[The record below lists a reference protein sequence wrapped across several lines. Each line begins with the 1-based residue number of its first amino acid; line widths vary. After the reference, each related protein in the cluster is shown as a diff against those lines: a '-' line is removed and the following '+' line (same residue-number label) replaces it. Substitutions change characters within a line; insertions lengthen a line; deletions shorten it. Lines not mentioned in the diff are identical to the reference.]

1 MYVVINGGGKVAE
14 YLAKVLLAKRH
25 QVAIIEIR
33 PSVAEK
39 LAGVLGG
46 EALVL
51 VGDGC
56 DARYQEDAGI
66 AHADIF
72 VATTGAD
79 EENLVSC
86 ELAKAFFN
94 VPRVIARVNNPKN
107 ERIFHVSGVEAVA
120 STTIISR
127 MIEEEATFSQLR
139 TLGVLR
145 HGDLSIM
152 EIDVPATVVPEQGIA
167 VSELDLPSGVVLAAR
182 MRGASVEVVQ
192 GDTEIRPGDT
202 IVAVVRAEREQE
214 LRRYL
219 GLG

>member
-14 YLAKVLLAKRH
+14 YLARVLLGKGH
-25 QVAIIEIR
+25 QVALIELR
-33 PSVAEK
+33 RSVAEK
-39 LAGVLGG
+39 LAGELPGP
-46 EALVL
+46 ALVI

-56 DARYQEDAGI
+56 DARYQEEAGI
-66 AHADIF
+66 ERADIF

-120 STTIISR
+120 STTIISK

-139 TLGVLR
+139 TLGALKK
-145 HGDLSIM
+145 GNLSIV
-152 EIDVPATVVPEQGIA
+152 EVDVPSASAPADGVR
-167 VSELDLPSGVVLAAR
+167 VSELQLPAGVVLAAR
-182 MRGASVEVVQ
+182 MRGDDVEVVS
-192 GDTEIRPGDT
+192 GGTDVRPGDT
-202 IVAVVRAEREQE
+202 LIAVVRAGMEAEF
-214 LRRYL
+214 RRFL
-219 GLG
+219 EIG

>member
-14 YLAKVLLAKRH
+14 YLARVLLGKGH
-25 QVAIIEIR
+25 QVAVIELR
-33 PSVAEK
+33 RSVAEK
-39 LAGVLGG
+39 LAGDLPGS
-46 EALVL
+46 ALVI

-56 DARYQEDAGI
+56 DARFQEEAGI
-66 AHADIF
+66 ERADIF

-86 ELAKAFFN
+86 ELAKTFFS

-120 STTIISR
+120 STTIISK

-145 HGDLSIM
+145 QGNLSIV
-152 EIDVPATVVPEQGIA
+152 EVDVPAASVPRDGVK
-167 VSELDLPSGVVLAAR
+167 VSDLKLPAGVVLAAR
-182 MRGASVEVVQ
+182 MRGDDVEVVS
-192 GDTEIRPGDT
+192 GGTDVRPGDT
-202 IVAVVRAEREQE
+202 LVAVVRSGMEAEF
-214 LRRYL
+214 RRYL
-219 GLG
+219 ELA

>member
-14 YLAKVLLAKRH
+14 YLARVLLGKGH
-25 QVAIIEIR
+25 QVALIELR
-33 PSVAEK
+33 RSVAEK
-39 LAGVLGG
+39 LAGELPGP
-46 EALVL
+46 ALVI

-56 DARYQEDAGI
+56 DARYQEEAGI
-66 AHADIF
+66 ERADIF

-120 STTIISR
+120 STTIISK

-139 TLGVLR
+139 TLGALKK
-145 HGDLSIM
+145 GNLSIV
-152 EIDVPATVVPEQGIA
+152 EVDVPSASAPADGVR
-167 VSELDLPSGVVLAAR
+167 VSELRLPAGVVLAAR
-182 MRGASVEVVQ
+182 MRGDDVEVVS
-192 GDTEIRPGDT
+192 GGTDVRPGDT
-202 IVAVVRAEREQE
+202 LVAVVRAGMEAEF
-214 LRRYL
+214 RRFL
-219 GLG
+219 EIG